1 MTFTTRLK
9 EEITKN
15 DIGQIESLVELS
27 AFITYAGQIKKNK
40 IKIQYFLVLYFF
52 I

>member
-15 DIGQIESLVELS
+15 DIDQIESLVELS
-27 AFITYAGQIKKNK
+27 AFITFAGQIKKNK
-40 IKIQYFLVLYFF
+40 ITLVMENASVA
-52 I
+52 